1 MKDCHSDI
9 AAYHNDEVR
18 LSKNEMESMR
28 GRQSSNQDRL
38 KSRLDG
44 TNKPKIR
51 EIVTQGSFAM
61 KTMVQHPDNDYD
73 IDDGVYF
80 DVEDLNEEANDAEMA
95 PHKAREMVRD
105 AAFDSS
111 FKKKPQA
118 RKKCVRVHY
127 NDGSH
132 IDVPVY
138 RRVKKIGSNDL
149 VCEIAI
155 EDEWTQSDARDVTEW
170 FVKANKNKS
179 PNTSRGG
186 QMRRIVQ
193 LLKKFAKERKSSSD
207 EMLSGFCITIL
218 VEECYIAHD
227 RRDDQALY
235 ETIVAIRGRLRRDL
249 VIMHPLMDGVEVD
262 DGSGHEKA
270 KAFLDE
276 LAGAIKDLEPLLAYD
291 CTREKALEC
300 WDKFFGSDFFE
311 GRVNIN
317 ACTESVDTSPSS
329 PAVLRGKDPAE
340 VSRNLE
346 QPVQKRGP
354 NRYG

>member
-9 AAYHNDEVR
+9 AAYHKDEVK
-18 LSKNEMESMR
+18 LTKNEMKSMR

-44 TNKPKIR
+44 NDKPKIR

-80 DVEDLNEEANDAEMA
+80 DVEDLNEAANDTEMT
-95 PHKAREMVRD
+95 PRQAREMVRD

-111 FKKKPQA
+111 FRKKPQA
-118 RKKCVRVHY
+118 RKKCVRVYY
-127 NDGSH
+127 NNGSH
-132 IDVPVY
+132 IDLPVY
-138 RRVKKIGSNDL
+138 RRVNKIGSDDL
-149 VCEIAI
+149 DCEIAI

-170 FVKANKNKS
+170 FVKANKDKS
-179 PNTSRGG
+179 PDTDHGG

-193 LLKKFAKERKSSSD
+193 LIKKFAKERKDLSD
-207 EMLSGFCITIL
+207 DMLSGFGITIL
-218 VEECYIAHD
+218 VEECYIAYD
-227 RRDDQALY
+227 GRDDQALY
-235 ETIVAIRGRLRRDL
+235 ETIVAIRDRLRGNL
-249 VIMHPLMDGVEVD
+249 AIMHPVMEGVEVD
-262 DGSGHEKA
+262 DGSGREKT
-270 KAFLDE
+270 KTFLNE
-276 LAGAIKDLEPLLAYD
+276 LADAIKDLEPLLAYD

-300 WDKFFGSDFFE
+300 WDKFFGDDFFE
-311 GRVNIN
+311 QSVNVN
-317 ACTESVDTSPSS
+317 ACTESTNTTPSS
-329 PAVLRGKDPAE
+329 PAVLRGKDPEE

-346 QPVQKRGP
+346 KPVQKRGP